1 MSTPQTT
8 TGPAAADPVSR
19 TRRRRAFAGAISG
32 HAIEWYDYGAYGFL
46 AVYVGQ
52 LFFAAD
58 DPALGL
64 LSSFAVFALSFFMR
78 PLGGI
83 FFGPLADRLGRKG
96 TMMAVILMMS
106 GATFLIGALPT
117 YETVG
122 VFAPILLVLLRCI
135 QGFSAGGE
143 IGTVT
148 AFIAEYAG
156 PGRRGYATSWLMFTA
171 VMGLVLGSLVANG
184 MIVALGDEAM
194 LAWGWRVPFL
204 VAGPLGI
211 VGLYIRLKL
220 EDTPEFQA
228 IAARGG
234 QAKSPLRE
242 AGQWMRP
249 IALVFGIITVHA
261 SIFYLVL
268 TFASTFLTTHLGFDD
283 TTKFWYV
290 LAAGVLAAIVMPIG
304 GWFTDRYG
312 RKPFLLVI
320 GVLATAS
327 MMWFFW
333 SAPGATAQSFVWPL
347 MACAVTFGLYASS
360 TYALMTELLPTHI
373 RSTGIALGYNV
384 PVAVFG
390 GSAPFIASWLI
401 SLDGDITLPWTFF
414 VGTGVLSLASLLV
427 LKKSDFARVVQVS
440 GGHLPPDLATG
451 ARGSAQTTEPVRD
464 ASTTGPDAVAEQ
476 GAGESEYGKVQL

>member
-1 MSTPQTT
+1 MTMPQANVPQPT
-8 TGPAAADPVSR
+8 TGHGAPTPVDR
-19 TRRRRAFAGAISG
+19 ARRRRAFTGAISG
-32 HAIEWYDYGAYGFL
+32 HTIEWYDYGIYGFL

-58 DPALGL
+58 DPAVGL

-96 TMMAVILMMS
+96 TLLAVMMMMS
-106 GATFLIGALPT
+106 GATFLIGVLPT
-117 YETVG
+117 YDTIG

-156 PGRRGYATSWLMFTA
+156 PGRRGYSTSWLMVTA

-184 MIVALGDEAM
+184 LIVALGNEAM

-204 VAGPLGI
+204 VAGPLGA
-211 VGLYIRLKL
+211 VALYIRLKL

-228 IAARGG
+228 IAERGG

-242 AGQWMRP
+242 SGSWLRA
-249 IALVFGIITVHA
+249 IALVGGMITLHA
-261 SIFYLVL
+261 SIFYLVV
-268 TFASTFLTTHLGFDD
+268 TFASTFLSTHLGFDAA
-283 TTKFWYV
+283 TKFWYV
-290 LAAGVLAAIVMPIG
+290 LIAGVLTAAMMPFG
-304 GWFTDRYG
+304 GRFTDRYG
-312 RKPFLLVI
+312 RKPFLLVV
-320 GVLATAS
+320 GVMATAS
-327 MMWFFW
+327 MLWFFLA
-333 SAPGATAQSFVWPL
+333 APGATPQSFFWPL
-347 MACAVTFGLYASS
+347 MACAVTLGLYASS

-373 RSTGIALGYNV
+373 RSTGIALGYNL

-401 SLDGDITLPWTFF
+401 SLNGDITAPLYFF
-414 VGTGVLSLASLLV
+414 VGTGLISLISLLV
-427 LKKSDFARVVQVS
+427 LKKSDFARVVEAS
-440 GGHLPPDLATG
+440 GGHLPPDLAP
-451 ARGSAQTTEPVRD
+451 R
-464 ASTTGPDAVAEQ
+464 TTGVTSAAEVVPTT
-476 GAGESEYGKVQL
+476 AGEKDMVQR